1 MSVWFLN
8 YIAAF
13 ILLFKIFLRP
23 N

>member
-1 MSVWFLN
+1 MNVWFLN